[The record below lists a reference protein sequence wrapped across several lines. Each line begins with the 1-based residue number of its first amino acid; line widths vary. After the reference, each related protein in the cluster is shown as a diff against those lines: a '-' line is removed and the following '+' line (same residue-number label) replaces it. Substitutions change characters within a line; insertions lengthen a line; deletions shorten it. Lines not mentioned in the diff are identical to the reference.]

1 MTLKA
6 LRITSTTYMVYR
18 NIAAIQY
25 GIVLSL
31 PEVGGSY
38 MVANTKNRRVAWFTP
53 CEFGR
58 AFKFTDV
65 QDKMT
70 FSPVK
75 LTKFG
80 KKMVKRGKKMIKE
93 DKRKH

>member
-18 NIAAIQY
+18 NIAMIQY

-38 MVANTKNRRVAWFTP
+38 MVADTKNRRVAWFTY
-53 CEFGR
+53 CEFWR
-58 AFKFTDV
+58 AFKFTGV